1 MMILWLLILLLLI
14 SDDTLVEGLL
24 QRLCSRWKVMIGHF
38 CDYGSGEIST
48 KKMKREPQSGFPD
61 GENSVWR
68 GERVT

>member
-38 CDYGSGEIST
+38 L
-48 KKMKREPQSGFPD
+48 
-61 GENSVWR
+61 
-68 GERVT
+68 